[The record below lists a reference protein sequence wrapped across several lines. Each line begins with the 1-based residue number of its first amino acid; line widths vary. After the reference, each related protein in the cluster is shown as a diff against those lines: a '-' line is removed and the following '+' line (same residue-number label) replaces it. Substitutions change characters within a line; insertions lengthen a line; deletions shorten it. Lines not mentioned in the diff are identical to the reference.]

1 MNGVEI
7 KIPADWTDP
16 KNTALRELYTVFPK
30 EQEKYKP
37 WRHLVGKED
46 ELVYNIEDITSDLEE
61 WDKDK
66 MNDWS
71 P

>member
-1 MNGVEI
+1 MVEI
-7 KIPADWTDP
+7 KDPSSIGTDP

-46 ELVYNIEDITSDLEE
+46 ELVYNIEDITSRFRR
-61 WDKDK
+61 
-66 MNDWS
+66 MGQR
-71 P
+71 